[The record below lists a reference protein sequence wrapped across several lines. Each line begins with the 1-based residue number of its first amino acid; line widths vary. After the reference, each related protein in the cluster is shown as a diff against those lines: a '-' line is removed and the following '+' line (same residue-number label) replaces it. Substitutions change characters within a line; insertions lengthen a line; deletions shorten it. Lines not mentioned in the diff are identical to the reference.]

1 MFSFQQLR
9 PRSVISAASALLVA
23 KFSSTTTER
32 AECRP
37 EKPVNTD
44 LSNATVMVTGS
55 TGGIGE
61 ATAWRFAD
69 TAKCSRL
76 ILAGRKESKLREMK
90 REIEAETQTKVAYV
104 LLDVRDR
111 EACLSVIDR
120 LPPILK
126 ILMFS

>member
-9 PRSVISAASALLVA
+9 PRSVISAASALLAA
-23 KFSSTTTER
+23 KFSSTTTVL

-76 ILAGRKESKLREMK
+76 ILAGRKESKPREMK

-111 EACLSVIDR
+111 EACLSDR
-120 LPPILK
+120 
-126 ILMFS
+126 